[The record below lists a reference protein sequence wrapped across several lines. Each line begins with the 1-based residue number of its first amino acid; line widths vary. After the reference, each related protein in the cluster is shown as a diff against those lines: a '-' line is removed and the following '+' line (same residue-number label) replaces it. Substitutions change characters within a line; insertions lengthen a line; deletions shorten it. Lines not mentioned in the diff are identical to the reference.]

1 MRPFVRR
8 SAREAARRRRRRL
21 STVALCVAACLV
33 AMGDLGFALTRS
45 PAAEAA
51 PIPITT
57 QAAPTTSRAIPT
69 TTAVRRT
76 TEAPAPTT
84 MRAAQVTTTRS
95 AAPAPT
101 PVKKKATVTY
111 TCDVSGPPKFGDP
124 AHPNN
129 ITNKACGYVDGQ
141 GRQRSHDPWIDGQ
154 LLHP

>member
-8 SAREAARRRRRRL
+8 AAREAARRRRRRL
-21 STVALCVAACLV
+21 STVALCVAAGLV
-33 AMGDLGFALTRS
+33 VMGGLGCALTRS
-45 PAAEAA
+45 PAAAAA

-84 MRAAQVTTTRS
+84 MRAVQATTPRT
-95 AAPAPT
+95 AAPAPA
-101 PVKKKATVTY
+101 PVKKATVIY
-111 TCDVSGPPKFGDP
+111 TCDVSGPPEFGDP
-124 AHPNN
+124 AHPND